1 MEMGWL
7 AWLIVGAIAGWGA
20 RMVMKTNGNQG
31 LFMDIIVGIA
41 GAFIGGF
48 LFSQINTTGITGF
61 NIWSVFV
68 AFIGAVVLLA
78 ALRLLKGQRILPR

>member
-1 MEMGWL
+1 MGWL

-31 LFMDIIVGIA
+31 LFMYIIVGSG
-41 GAFIGGF
+41 GAFIGLF